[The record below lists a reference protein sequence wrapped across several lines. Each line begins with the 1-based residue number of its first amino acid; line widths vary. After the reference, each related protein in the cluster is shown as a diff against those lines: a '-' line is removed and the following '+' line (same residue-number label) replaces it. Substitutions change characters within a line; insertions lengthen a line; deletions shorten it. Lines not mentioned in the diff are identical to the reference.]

1 MSSDV
6 GDVLAGRF
14 NRRPETWE
22 ERHCRWTVWVRADL
36 RAELEQRAATSGAS
50 LRATLDEV
58 LVAGLAALDGPA
70 RPAPG
75 PPPKGRARR

>member
-1 MSSDV
+1 M

-22 ERHCRWTVWVRADL
+22 ERHCRWTVWVRGDL
-36 RAELEQRAATSGAS
+36 RAELEARAARSGQS

-58 LVAGLAALDGPA
+58 LTAGLEALDGPGA
-70 RPAPG
+70 APE
-75 PPPKGRARR
+75 PPPSPPKRSRRR